1 MDYMGQ
7 INTLFK
13 FYEPNELIN
22 INGDRFSHFGWE
34 GIGSLAFSMY
44 AESYKR
50 AGELLYKKMKEG
62 NNGDRDALIY
72 PLCFNYR
79 HCMEMLLK
87 FLYIKFSEEDERK
100 IKEFLDKGHD
110 LNKIWNE
117 VKPILKINI
126 DKTGSKVDINFI
138 EYCVNEMHKFDEKSM
153 RMRYPIT
160 KKLEP
165 NNKKELRLDFHNFHN
180 QMVIF
185 YESIC
190 QLDSDISNQV
200 KCQGTKEENELFVK
214 KYNLAKREIM
224 GFLNIIRPYVGNSI
238 KKKINFKNLF
248 NGDNEYVIREEYLDS
263 FTSDHKIVIEVLF
276 YAGRA
281 VNSEEIR
288 LSKTSNMKVRDFI
301 NFCLYHMKNSGL
313 EFGKEISYMN
323 TSSKQSEDII
333 RNIETAM
340 SIIDLSDNHDFA
352 SDN

>member
-1 MDYMGQ
+1 MKQ
-7 INTLFK
+7 IDTLFK

-22 INGDRFSHFGWE
+22 IEGDRFSHFGWE
-34 GIGSLAFSMY
+34 GTESFAFFMY

-87 FLYIKFSEEDERK
+87 FLYIKFSRENEEG
-100 IKEFLDKGHD
+100 IKEFLNKNHD
-110 LNKIWNE
+110 LNKIWN
-117 VKPILKINI
+117 VLNPILKINI
-126 DKTGSKVDINFI
+126 DKVGTRIDINFI
-138 EYCVNEMHKFDEKSM
+138 KDCVNEMNEFDQGSM

-160 KKLEP
+160 KKLEST
-165 NNKKELRLDFHNFHN
+165 NIELRLDFHNFHD
-180 QMVIF
+180 QMMIF

-200 KCQGTKEENELFVK
+200 RYQGTKEENELFVK

-238 KKKINFKNLF
+238 KKEINFKNLF
-248 NGDNEYVIREEYLDS
+248 NGDDEYVIIEEYLDS
-263 FTSDHKIVIEVLF
+263 LTSDHKIVIEVLF

-281 VNSEEIR
+281 VNSEEVR

-301 NFCLYHMKNSGL
+301 NFCLYHMKNFGL
-313 EFGKEISYMN
+313 EFGKEIPYMN
-323 TSSKQSEDII
+323 TSSKQLEDII

-340 SIIDLSDNHDFA
+340 SIIDLCDNHDFA

>member
-1 MDYMGQ
+1 MKQ
-7 INTLFK
+7 IDTLFK
-13 FYEPNELIN
+13 FYELDELVN
-22 INGDRFSHFGWE
+22 IDGDRFSHFGWE
-34 GIGSLAFSMY
+34 GIGSFAFFMY

-50 AGELLYKKMKEG
+50 AGELLYIKMKEG

-87 FLYIKFSEEDERK
+87 FLYIKFSKESGEG
-100 IKEFLDKGHD
+100 IKEFLNKGHD
-110 LNKIWNE
+110 LNKIWN
-117 VKPILKINI
+117 VLKSILKINI
-126 DKTGSKVDINFI
+126 DKVGTRVDINFI
-138 EYCVNEMHKFDEKSM
+138 ENCVNEMNGFDEKSM
-153 RMRYPIT
+153 RMRYPIN

-165 NNKKELRLDFHNFHN
+165 NNKIELRFDFHNFHDK
-180 QMVIF
+180 MVIF

-200 KCQGTKEENELFVK
+200 RYQGTKEENELFVK

-224 GFLNIIRPYVGNSI
+224 EFLNIICPYVDNSI

-248 NGDNEYVIREEYLDS
+248 NGDDEYVIIEEYLNS
-263 FTSDHKIVIEVLF
+263 LTSDHKIVIEVLF

-281 VNSEEIR
+281 VNSEEVR
-288 LSKTSNMKVRDFI
+288 LSKTSSMKVRDFI
-301 NFCLYHMKNSGL
+301 NFCLYHMKNFGL
-313 EFGKEISYMN
+313 EFGKEIPYMN

-333 RNIETAM
+333 KNIETAM
-340 SIIDLSDNHDFA
+340 SIIDLCDNHDFA

>member
-1 MDYMGQ
+1 MKQ
-7 INTLFK
+7 IDTLFK

-22 INGDRFSHFGWE
+22 IDGDRFSHFGWE
-34 GIGSLAFSMY
+34 GIESFAFFMY

-87 FLYIKFSEEDERK
+87 FLYIKFSKENEEG
-100 IKEFLDKGHD
+100 IKEFLNKNHD
-110 LNKIWNE
+110 LNKIWNMLN
-117 VKPILKINI
+117 PILKINT
-126 DKTGSKVDINFI
+126 DKVGTRIDINFI
-138 EYCVNEMHKFDEKSM
+138 KNCVNEMNGFDQGSM

-165 NNKKELRLDFHNFHN
+165 TNKIELRLDFHNFHD

-200 KCQGTKEENELFVK
+200 RYQGTKEENELFVK

-238 KKKINFKNLF
+238 KKEINFKNLF
-248 NGDNEYVIREEYLDS
+248 NGDDEYVIIEEYLDS
-263 FTSDHKIVIEVLF
+263 LTSDHKIVIEVLF

-281 VNSEEIR
+281 VNSEEVR

-301 NFCLYHMKNSGL
+301 NFCLYHMKNFGL
-313 EFGKEISYMN
+313 EFGKEIPYMN
-323 TSSKQSEDII
+323 TSSKQLEDII

-340 SIIDLSDNHDFA
+340 SIIDLCDNHDFA